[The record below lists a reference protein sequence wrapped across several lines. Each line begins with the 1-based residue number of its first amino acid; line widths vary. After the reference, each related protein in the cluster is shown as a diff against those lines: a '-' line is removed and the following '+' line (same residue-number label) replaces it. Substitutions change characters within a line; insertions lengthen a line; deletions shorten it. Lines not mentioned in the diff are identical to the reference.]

1 MIPQIEREENRTVPT
16 TDNSPHLEHLKK
28 MYDFF
33 ENCTFVGCHCLPPSK
48 EGWVWTI
55 KSILRLYNN
64 LKIKHKIKALCT
76 HRLQQ
81 DSLENLFG
89 TIRGN
94 YGSNYNPTSGQFVAG
109 LKTAIQSNLAYLGS
123 GNCKVDDC
131 SSMSDYKEFL
141 TTTAH
146 AQNQKVLSRKCF

>member
-1 MIPQIEREENRTVPT
+1 
-16 TDNSPHLEHLKK
+16 
-28 MYDFF
+28 MYS
-33 ENCTFVGCHCLPPSK
+33 PPSARFPRK
-48 EGWVWTI
+48 FVWYYP
-55 KSILRLYNN
+55 L
-64 LKIKHKIKALCT
+64 
-76 HRLQQ
+76 
-81 DSLENLFG
+81 
-89 TIRGN
+89 IRGN
-94 YGSNYNPTSGQFVAG
+94 YGSNYNATSGQFVAG